1 MDELTRRVERLERE
15 NRLLK
20 GFALLAFVAIL
31 GSAPLMGQVSKST
44 ASDVVRTRGL
54 ELVDDQ
60 GRERATLSAQGGD
73 FVGLVLWDA
82 AGKARVS
89 MEANKDG
96 SSLFLS
102 DSNAKHRV
110 SLWSPANGG
119 DAEVA
124 LNDENAKE
132 RLRLWA
138 NANASGQNVTDETT
152 KIGAFLKADKR
163 GAWFQVLNG
172 AQKSEARIE
181 TLDGSATLALS
192 DAAGYASTFGVT
204 SLVDTKTGTKSPRSA
219 ASIVM
224 IDKDGRVVWEAPQ

>member
-138 NANASGQNVTDETT
+138 NANASGQNVTDE
-152 KIGAFLKADKR
+152 R